1 MRETKE
7 STMYPIEVL
16 DQDGCTTDREVEV
29 YIDYTISVDSA
40 YGADADGN
48 RGERRVEYDIQDV
61 YVLPEV
67 ERTLLAEELAQVKR
81 DAEAKFENS
90 DKHW

>member
-1 MRETKE
+1 MRATKE

-16 DQDGCTTDREVEV
+16 DTDSCTTGREVEV
-29 YIDYTISVDSA
+29 YIDFTISVDNA

-48 RGERRVEYDIQDV
+48 RGERRVEYDVQDV
-61 YVLPEV
+61 YVQPEV

-81 DAEAKFENS
+81 DAEAKFEDG

>member
-1 MRETKE
+1 MMATKE

-16 DQDGCTTDREVEV
+16 TAEGEPTGKEVEV
-29 YIDYTISVDSA
+29 YIDFTISVDNA

-48 RGERRVEYDIQDV
+48 RGERRVEYDVQDV
-61 YVLPEV
+61 YVQPEV

-81 DAEAKFENS
+81 DAEAKFEDM
-90 DKHW
+90 DKNW

>member
-1 MRETKE
+1 
-7 STMYPIEVL
+7 MYPIEVL
-16 DQDGCTTDREVEV
+16 TAEGETTGKEVEV
-29 YIDYTISVDSA
+29 YIDFTISVDNA

-48 RGERRVEYDIQDV
+48 RGERRVEYDVQNV
-61 YVLPEV
+61 YVQPEV

-81 DAEAKFENS
+81 DAEAKFEDG